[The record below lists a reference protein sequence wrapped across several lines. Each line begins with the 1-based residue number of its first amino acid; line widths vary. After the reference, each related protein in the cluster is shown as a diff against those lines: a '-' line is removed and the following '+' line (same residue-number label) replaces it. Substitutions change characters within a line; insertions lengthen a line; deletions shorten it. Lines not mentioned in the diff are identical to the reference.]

1 MIRFIKKP
9 KKVMGDY
16 IALHKNASHLPKKF
30 KKIKKNEVWVRSDY
44 YNNPQKFKALKTH
57 EKIELALMKKGIPY
71 KKAHTI
77 ANKFE
82 KNVRKKLRRR
92 V

>member
-1 MIRFIKKP
+1 MIRFIKKS
-9 KKVMGDY
+9 KKEMGNY
-16 IALHKNASHLPKKF
+16 IALHKKASHLPKRF
-30 KKIKKNEVWVRSDY
+30 KKIRKNEVWVKSDY
-44 YNNPQKFKALKTH
+44 YNNPNKFKAIKTH
-57 EKIELALMKKGIPY
+57 EKIELALMKKGVPY
-71 KKAHTI
+71 KKAHAI

>member
-9 KKVMGDY
+9 KKVMGNY
-16 IALHKNASHLPKKF
+16 IALHKKASHLPKRF

-71 KKAHTI
+71 KKAHAI

-82 KNVRKKLRRR
+82 KNVKRKIRRR